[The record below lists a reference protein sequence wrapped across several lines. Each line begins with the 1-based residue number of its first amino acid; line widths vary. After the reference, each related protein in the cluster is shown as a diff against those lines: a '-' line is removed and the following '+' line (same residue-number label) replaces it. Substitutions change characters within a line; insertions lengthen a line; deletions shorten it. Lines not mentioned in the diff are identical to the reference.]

1 MRSKHVKDPNT
12 IPLEAAAEAP
22 IAFDFELQVPVESL
36 DREPLL
42 EVSPVRFTG
51 EVSPIEAGYALS
63 ADLSWG
69 GKLECS
75 RCLAAY
81 PFASDENLSLVL
93 YKRETAEPTERE
105 LDKDD
110 LDVYFYE
117 EPEVAVA
124 PIVEE
129 RIQMAVP
136 MKPLCREDCLGLC
149 PTCGKDLNQGPCE
162 CRDAAIDPRWEALS
176 KLKNS
181 KLKKV

>member
-1 MRSKHVKDPNT
+1 MRPTQVKDPNV
-12 IPLEAAAEAP
+12 ISLEAAAQEP
-22 IAFDFELQVPVESL
+22 VAFDFELEVPAESL

-42 EVSPVRFTG
+42 ELSPVSFTG
-51 EVSPIEAGYALS
+51 EVMPIESGYALS
-63 ADLSWG
+63 GDLSWG

-81 PFASDENLSLVL
+81 PFSSNENFSLVL
-93 YKRETAEPTERE
+93 YKREAGEPAERQ

-110 LDVYFYE
+110 LDVYFYD
-117 EPEVAVA
+117 EPELPVA

-149 PTCGKDLNQGPCE
+149 LTCGKDLNQGPCE
-162 CRDAAIDPRWEALS
+162 CRDEAIDPRWEALS
-176 KLKNS
+176 KLKS
-181 KLKKV
+181 AKLKKV

>member
-1 MRSKHVKDPNT
+1 MRSPHVKDPNT
-12 IPLEAAAEAP
+12 ISLEAAAEEP
-22 IAFDFELQVPVESL
+22 VAFDFELTVPAKAL

-42 EVSPVRFTG
+42 EVSDVLFAG

-63 ADLSWG
+63 GDLSWS

-81 PFASDENLSLVL
+81 PFATDENFSLVL
-93 YKRETAEPTERE
+93 YKRAAGDPAERQ

-110 LDVYFYE
+110 LDVYFFD
-117 EPEVAVA
+117 EPELSVL

-136 MKPLCREDCLGLC
+136 MKPLCKEDCLGLC
-149 PTCGKDLNQGPCE
+149 PTCGEDLNQGNCE
-162 CRDAAIDPRWEALS
+162 CREETIDPRWEALS
-176 KLKNS
+176 KLK
-181 KLKKV
+181 KV